1 MVVRTAHTVHTVHTV
16 IRPMS
21 QTCAFCPGTFTTFL
35 RTAYPFFFPFLL
47 FVCAFCPGTLT
58 TFLRTA
64 YPSAVVGGLAA
75 SAPIGYYDPQGV
87 ATDTSTLPLPHLAD
101 TLI

>member
-21 QTCAFCPGTFTTFL
+21 QT
-35 RTAYPFFFPFLL
+35 
-47 FVCAFCPGTLT
+47 CAFCPGTLT